1 MEISKVHTDRKLKGL
16 IPDCLSSLYVPLNT
30 VLSLLSA
37 TSTTYLLQREHL
49 PKELKPRRSGV

>member
-1 MEISKVHTDRKLKGL
+1 MEINKVHTDRKLKGL

-37 TSTTYLLQREHL
+37 TSPTHLLQREHL
-49 PKELKPRRSGV
+49 LKELKPRRSEV